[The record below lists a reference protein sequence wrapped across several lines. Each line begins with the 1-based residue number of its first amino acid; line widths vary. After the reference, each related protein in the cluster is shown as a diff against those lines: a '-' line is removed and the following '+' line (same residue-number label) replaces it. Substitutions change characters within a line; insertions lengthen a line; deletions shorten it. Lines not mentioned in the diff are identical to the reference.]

1 MPFTFPDPSVTD
13 VFTGDNGITY
23 VWDADDSKWQIKGF
37 AVEQREDFDPQL
49 KGHVCA
55 EFFEV
60 VADYQTVEATKG
72 HSMATYD
79 FGEPGVKYWVKPP
92 KADFFVN
99 GESYYINEAGPFEIG
114 TVDVSKQWVTF
125 FIKGGPTPAVGDSCT
140 FSKTRKLC
148 TEVSF
153 LQNEIIEL
161 EEEIDAI
168 APSVERGKWT
178 FTATGTVAQ
187 PGQFTMYD
195 ADFGSGGP
203 IGLFKSVKSIWFNE
217 IDADGVSHGF
227 ADIDDGELLEIFV
240 DGSPEFGLYE
250 VKGKAHDETQGATSF
265 WVVDV
270 QFIRTNEDT
279 TAVAPGE
286 LCRFK
291 VFHAPSGG
299 EAGDFVMKSGD
310 TMTGQLKFYTEQ
322 ADDSFD
328 YRVPTNGSK
337 DIRFTTKRLDTG
349 FENTTSLYK
358 PGYTDTLV
366 CSGALMSK
374 GSLYTSSYL
383 YGIIFKN
390 DGTRVTKAPRI
401 YFNRTVDSN
410 DNVTDEFGALRW
422 NGTNIL
428 RWKDTEITID
438 KPINITNNALATDG
452 QHAIHRGYV
461 DKVARMAGLQLG
473 RYLYRRNSDN
483 WVAGSIKSNTS
494 TNPAAITKLSIYKSN
509 HDGITFGAS
518 FLANLIVP
526 GMFLHFMEKQEG
538 IYCGKITDVSIITNG
553 VEVILEPFTS
563 LISGGVYLNNPY
575 DVLISYNRYGI
586 KFPQ

>member
-1 MPFTFPDPSVTD
+1 MLRQD
-13 VFTGDNGITY
+13 
-23 VWDADDSKWQIKGF
+23 
-37 AVEQREDFDPQL
+37 
-49 KGHVCA
+49 
-55 EFFEV
+55 
-60 VADYQTVEATKG
+60 
-72 HSMATYD
+72 
-79 FGEPGVKYWVKPP
+79 
-92 KADFFVN
+92 
-99 GESYYINEAGPFEIG
+99 
-114 TVDVSKQWVTF
+114 
-125 FIKGGPTPAVGDSCT
+125 
-140 FSKTRKLC
+140 
-148 TEVSF
+148 
-153 LQNEIIEL
+153 IIEL

-168 APSVERGKWT
+168 APSVERGKWR
-178 FTATGTVAQ
+178 FTAVGTVAN

-195 ADFGSGGP
+195 AEFGSGNP
-203 IGLFKSVKSIWFNE
+203 TGLFKSAKSIWFNE
-217 IDADGVSHGF
+217 VDTDGVTHAFG
-227 ADIDDGELLEIFV
+227 DVDDGELLEIFV
-240 DGSPEFGLYE
+240 EGAPEYGLYE
-250 VKGKAHDETQGATSF
+250 VVGQAHDETVGATSF
-265 WVVDV
+265 WVIDV
-270 QFIRTNEDT
+270 NFVRTLEDT
-279 TAVAPGE
+279 AAVGPNE
-286 LCRFK
+286 TCRFK
-291 VFHAPSGG
+291 IFKAPTGG
-299 EAGDFVMKSGD
+299 DASSFVMKTGD

-328 YRVPTNGSK
+328 YRVPTDGSK
-337 DIRFTTKRLDTG
+337 DIRFTTKRLDLG

-374 GSLYTSSYL
+374 ASLYTSSYL

-410 DNVTDEFGALRW
+410 DNVTEEFGALRW

-428 RWKDTEITID
+428 RWDEEEITID